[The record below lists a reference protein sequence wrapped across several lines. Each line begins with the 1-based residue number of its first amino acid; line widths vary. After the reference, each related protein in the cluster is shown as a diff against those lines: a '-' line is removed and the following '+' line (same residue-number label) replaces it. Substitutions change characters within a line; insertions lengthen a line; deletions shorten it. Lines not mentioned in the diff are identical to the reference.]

1 MSNLRILYKDLV
13 PLNDAL
19 TMAVGASASGF
30 PLSNLLNPRKSK
42 VWRSTNLSPPTI
54 KVTWPSPISLDCF
67 ILAFGNFIDGSL
79 IRIKLYDDPSA
90 GSLLFDSNNI
100 SINHNYQPPRG
111 FTTLGLASFPYGGG
125 IHFSNFFPLTSGVRR
140 AEIQIYSSGNPDGY
154 VEVSSMMAGVSFQ
167 PEDNA
172 DYGASIIFEDS
183 TKKIVTGAG
192 EELASRGVI
201 RRGIAFSMAD
211 MSENDKNNFVSIFRQ
226 IGTSTPIFLSVL
238 PKDFVDNE
246 SLAMQV
252 YGRLD
257 DGLQMILSAYS
268 LYSGSLK
275 IMEI

>member
-13 PLNDAL
+13 PSNNSLS
-19 TMAVGASASGF
+19 MSIGASASGF
-30 PLSNLLNPRKSK
+30 PLANLINPRKSK
-42 VWRSTNLSPPTI
+42 VWRSTDLSLPTI
-54 KVTWPSPISLDCF
+54 KITWPSPISLDCVV
-67 ILAFGNFIDGSL
+67 LAFGNFVDGTL
-79 IRIKLYDDPSA
+79 IRIKLYDDPVT

-100 SINHNYQPPRG
+100 PINHNYQPPKG

-125 IHFSNFFPLTSGVRR
+125 IHFSNFFPLVVGVLR

-154 VEVSSMMAGVSFQ
+154 VEVSSVLAGVSFQ
-167 PEDNA
+167 PDDNA

-183 TKKIVTGAG
+183 SKKILTGAG
-192 EELASRGVI
+192 EELTTRGVI
-201 RRGIAFSMAD
+201 RRGVSFSMAD
-211 MSENDKNNFVSIFRQ
+211 MSEGDKNNFISIFRQ
-226 IGTSTPIFLSVL
+226 VGTSTPIFLSVL